1 MSDLS
6 STDSQIYTIKFTMV
20 DGEPI
25 FILMHDGRQVS
36 DAIEI
41 EQAIATLDFKLEAEL
56 PDEKDRA
63 ELGCHLQW
71 LSDTNREPI
80 AMPENFNYQRLSGS
94 NFVLVNKNTQNAIYH
109 FVYFVVVSN
118 GDDAVIYASPDP
130 VIINKKPPVNG
141 GP

>member
-6 STDSQIYTIKFTMV
+6 STDSKMYTIKFTLV
-20 DGEPI
+20 DGKPI
-25 FILMHDGRQVS
+25 FILMHDGHQVS

-41 EQAIATLDFKLEAEL
+41 EQAIATLDFTLDAEL

-80 AMPENFNYQRLSGS
+80 AMPENFTYRRLNGS
-94 NFVLVNKNTQNAIYH
+94 NFVLVNKNTHNAIFH

-118 GDDAVIYASPDP
+118 GDDAVVYASPDP
-130 VIINKKPPVNG
+130 VIINKKPPVG
-141 GP
+141 GDA